1 MKGEKMKEDFNGFND
16 WAKDELNIELNA
28 YKEKQL
34 QRRITTVMKNSGA
47 TNLKEYAR
55 LIKKDEDIRKKFLD
69 YITINVTEFYRN
81 KDLFAEFQEILIKT
95 LIPRFK
101 DVNIWSA
108 ACSNGSEPYTLA
120 MILDKNHI
128 KPKNKILATD
138 LDEGI
143 LKKAKSGAYKEQE
156 LKNIDKDDLSKYFT
170 LNNGSYH
177 LNDKIKDMVSFKKHD
192 LIVDSYKKGFHVI
205 VCRNVTIY
213 FKNEAKDD
221 IYRKMHDSLVPGGVF
236 FIGATESIYNPTEF
250 GFKKLSTFIYEK
262 I

>member
-1 MKGEKMKEDFNGFND
+1 MKMDFDFFND

-34 QRRITTVMKNSGA
+34 QRRITTIMKSSGA
-47 TNLKEYAR
+47 ENLKAYAK
-55 LIKKDEDIRKKFLD
+55 LINKDEAIRKTFLD

-81 KDLFAEFQEILIKT
+81 KDLFEEFQNILIKT

-120 MILDKNHI
+120 MILEKNNMR
-128 KPKNKILATD
+128 PRNKILATD
-138 LDEGI
+138 LDDGI
-143 LKKAKSGAYKEQE
+143 LKKAELGIYKEQE
-156 LKNIDKDDLSKYFT
+156 LKNIGKEDLNKYFT
-170 LNNGSYH
+170 LNNGNFH
-177 LNDKIKDMVSFKKHD
+177 INDKIKDMVSFKKHD
-192 LIVDSYKKGFHVI
+192 LIVDNYKKGFHVI

-262 I
+262 M